1 MGRRTPPRL
10 ALAAVGLVAIAACVV
25 NLSFD
30 MNQPGLVLQ
39 TQSSG
44 AVSQSILV
52 DLNSY
57 PDVSS
62 HQKDIQSL
70 DLDAVDATITSVN
83 SPANQAQK
91 LQLTLALRKDLSDPP
106 ANDVKI
112 GDLANFLVVPNS
124 TRRIQGNPAVD
135 AFLLE
140 RFQNGGKFFLIVSGA
155 TDNATDIVLDV
166 NLHASMA
173 SDTGLF

>member
-1 MGRRTPPRL
+1 MSRRTAPRL
-10 ALAAVGLVAIAACVV
+10 ALAAVGLAALAACVV

-30 MNQPGLVLQ
+30 MNQPGLALKSASAGTIAQ
-39 TQSSG
+39 NIQ
-44 AVSQSILV
+44 I

-57 PDVSS
+57 PDVKT

-70 DLDAVDATITSVN
+70 DLEALDATITEVKT
-83 SPANQAQK
+83 ATNQAHS
-91 LQLTLALRKDLSDPP
+91 LSLTLWLRKDVNDPP

-112 GDLANFLVVPNS
+112 GDLDNFLVLQNS
-124 TRRIQGNPAVD
+124 TRRIAGNPAVD

-140 RFQNGGKFFLIVSGA
+140 RFQNGGKFFLIVSGT
-155 TDNATDIVLDV
+155 TDGATDIVLDV

-173 SDTGLF
+173 YNTGLF